1 VRIGVLVAVALAA
14 TAAPGTATAA
24 PNVVAEPAT
33 HAFAPTAIGSSTL
46 ASLRFRNTGDEAAD
60 LGPPILSGPHADA
73 FSIGSNSCSDYP
85 LAAGAT
91 CVVRVKFAPQS
102 KGSFGAS
109 LTIPSSTPG
118 AEPVVS
124 LSGSGVG
131 STKVLVAASPA
142 RVEFGTV
149 PLQQRTAFRE
159 IVLQNVGEVPTSPL
173 KVYGRHTA
181 LAGPRFRFN
190 SGGCQGAI
198 LPPAGT
204 CTISVELLP
213 LSPGRHDA
221 TLLVL
226 LDRTTSISVGVSAEV
241 TEPPLRPRSPVRYD
255 LAERLTTGVSNWTK
269 RARTKIAVAGFSL
282 RRLLQPLA
290 GRARLEVH
298 ALLGPRRRPVL
309 VASGVRTLAA
319 GTPRKLVGTSTRRG
333 KPLLRSNAPL
343 KLRATLTFTPNRGKA
358 VVVKRG
364 FRLAS

>member
-1 VRIGVLVAVALAA
+1 VRIQVLVAVALAA

-33 HAFAPTAIGSSTL
+33 HAFAPTAIGSGT
-46 ASLRFRNTGDEAAD
+46 AATLRFRNTGDEAAD
-60 LGPPILSGPHADA
+60 LGPPILSGPQAHA
-73 FSIGSNSCSDYP
+73 FSIGFNDCSDDT
-85 LAAGAT
+85 LAVGAT
-91 CVVRVKFAPQS
+91 CLVQVRFVPQS

-109 LTIPSSTPG
+109 LTIPSSAPG
-118 AEPVVS
+118 PAPVVS

-149 PLQQRTAFRE
+149 PLQQRTAVRE

-221 TLLVL
+221 TLLVS

-241 TEPPLRPRSPVRYD
+241 TEPPPRPRSPVRYD

-269 RARTKIAVAGFSL
+269 RARAKLAVAGFSL
-282 RRLLQPLA
+282 RGLLQPLA
-290 GRARLEVH
+290 GRARLDVH
-298 ALLGPRRRPVL
+298 ALLEPRRRPVL
-309 VASGVRTLAA
+309 IGSGARTLSAGIPRWLVAS
-319 GTPRKLVGTSTRRG
+319 STRRG
-333 KPLLRSNAPL
+333 KRLLRTAAAL
-343 KLRATLTFTPNRGKA
+343 KLRATLSFTPRGGKS
-358 VVVKRG
+358 VIVKRR
-364 FRLAS
+364 FRLRP